1 MVSAGIDPQ
10 TVVLEEAARRVD
22 ANHAIAQPTA
32 QTIAPAIPEMMLV
45 AAPVVQ
51 ISPQAAGTPCG
62 PGGTWLM
69 HASHALSV
77 ASRYPPAK
85 ATGISRLNTNSNQ
98 AFLMGAPLLKA
109 ERTVAVVVPHR
120 TQVGANDVGRVAS
133 QPDLPTDNTSA
144 DSVKKS
150 LESDRGAGQKFR
162 VHEVARRLLRALTG
176 SLKRSAPAS
185 VTSSRF
191 HRFREGPNHA

>member
-85 ATGISRLNTNSNQ
+85 ATGISRLNTKSNQ
-98 AFLMGAPLLKA
+98 AFLNWGLPLPKA
-109 ERTVAVVVPHR
+109 ART
-120 TQVGANDVGRVAS
+120 S
-133 QPDLPTDNTSA
+133 S
-144 DSVKKS
+144 S
-150 LESDRGAGQKFR
+150 LDDRG
-162 VHEVARRLLRALTG
+162 
-176 SLKRSAPAS
+176 
-185 VTSSRF
+185 
-191 HRFREGPNHA
+191 EGPLQICGPVWTPTPLGLGKKTPKGETPMTTEPKGEAA